1 MDFLGF
7 YFNFISIKYHQC
19 LLKRWTNSKKEKKC
33 SYSSTRTSARV
44 SLLCLPL
51 LSMKAAGCEWA
62 LLSPEGTYHK
72 LSEPNFFVGREDEMD
87 LTLKVGLRWISF
99 ATIDLEFHVIKSL
112 LTRCLQRCSIESR
125 SNIELIV
132 LWVLWYVCEISF
144 FFLLGN
150 TL

>member
-1 MDFLGF
+1 
-7 YFNFISIKYHQC
+7 
-19 LLKRWTNSKKEKKC
+19 
-33 SYSSTRTSARV
+33 
-44 SLLCLPL
+44 
-51 LSMKAAGCEWA
+51 MKAAGCEWA

-99 ATIDLEFHVIKSL
+99 TTIDLEFYVIKSL
-112 LTRCLQRCSIESR
+112 LMRCLQRCTIESR
-125 SNIELIV
+125 SNIELVV
-132 LWVLWYVCEISF
+132 LWCACEISF